1 MGDMVKATSMREK
14 VSEVQVF
21 LETIC
26 NFTQFTLVLL
36 KSVSTK
42 SDPIKSNTKIENNY
56 K

>member
-26 NFTQFTLVLL
+26 NFTVYISAVEECINQ
-36 KSVSTK
+36 K
-42 SDPIKSNTKIENNY
+42 
-56 K
+56 